1 MTETGGKQFSIGV
14 ENELRKDQLFREVI
28 ERLKGSFI
36 KRKNTLLRLP
46 GTHSGTVFLVAL
58 RSVRDRSSNYAL
70 GVMVLKR

>member
-1 MTETGGKQFSIGV
+1 MKIDEIEFKIEV
-14 ENELRKDQLFREVI
+14 ESKLPKDVLFREVI

-58 RSVRDRSSNYAL
+58 RSVGDRSSNHAL
-70 GVMVLKR
+70 GVMVLKSR